1 MNTYERPFY
10 EKGWC
15 IVLAFLLCWP
25 VGAVLL
31 GLRILKDRELRE
43 AASEAYE
50 RYAPDG
56 QKKVELK
63 RTCRVRKIWG
73 WVLIVIGGC
82 ILIGI
87 TDTIGFMDF
96 LGSLVTGVG
105 ILLAGVILLL
115 TAKTQVE
122 KWDRYEA
129 WINNRGNTP
138 IAFLAEKTGYSDKE
152 VRTDIQG
159 MINSGFFRD
168 DSQGLNA
175 YINGE
180 WDLLVMTRNGNPIE
194 PVVKPAYRKT
204 SSQKEEKGYLEKLHD
219 EIKRAADE
227 EILPVLCDM
236 EGAVKRIEDRLAEEP
251 DLKDMTSV
259 KKLYESYLP
268 QTMELIRKY
277 NENDVT
283 DATKWEIRAMLAT
296 CTQAFR
302 NIEGK
307 LYERNDTAT
316 KVDIEVLKKTLEREG
331 LLDSDFDI
339 GKGEK

>member
-1 MNTYERPFY
+1 MNAYDRPFY

-15 IVLAFLLCWP
+15 IVIAFLLCWP

-31 GLRILKDRELRE
+31 GMRILKDRELRE
-43 AASEAYE
+43 AAGEAYE

-56 QKKVELK
+56 QKKIELK
-63 RTCRVRKIWG
+63 RTCKVRKVWG
-73 WVLIVIGGC
+73 WILIAIGGIVLIG
-82 ILIGI
+82 L
-87 TDTIGFMDF
+87 TDAAGFTEF
-96 LGSLVTGVG
+96 LGSLITGAG
-105 ILLAGVILLL
+105 ILLAGVILLFS
-115 TAKTQVE
+115 AKAQVE

-138 IAFLAEKTGYSDKE
+138 IAFLAEKTGYSDKQ
-152 VRTDIQG
+152 VRTDVQG

-180 WDLLVMTRNGNPIE
+180 CDVLVMTRNGNPIE
-194 PVVKPAYRKT
+194 PVVKPEK
-204 SSQKEEKGYLEKLHD
+204 KETPSEKAAKGYVEKLHD
-219 EIKRAADE
+219 EIKRSTDTE
-227 EILPVLCDM
+227 LISVLCEM
-236 EGAVKRIEDRLAEEP
+236 EGTVKRIEDRLTEEP
-251 DLKDMTSV
+251 ALRDMTSV
-259 KKLYESYLP
+259 KKLYGSYLP
-268 QTMELIRKY
+268 QTMELIRKI

-283 DATKWEIRAMLAT
+283 EATKWEIRAMLST

-307 LYERNDTAT
+307 LYERNDVDT
-316 KVDIEVLKKTLEREG
+316 KVDMEVLKKTLEREG

-339 GKGEK
+339 EKGEE

>member
-1 MNTYERPFY
+1 MNAYERPFY

-15 IVLAFLLCWP
+15 IVIAFILCWP

-31 GLRILKDRELRE
+31 LMRILKDRELRE

-63 RTCRVRKIWG
+63 RTCKVRKIWG
-73 WVLIVIGGC
+73 WILIVIGGC
-82 ILIGI
+82 IVINL
-87 TDTIGFMDF
+87 TDTSGFTD
-96 LGSLVTGVG
+96 LVASLVTGVG
-105 ILLAGVILLL
+105 ILAAGIILLL
-115 TAKTQVE
+115 SAKAQVE

-138 IAFLAEKTGYSDKE
+138 ISFLAEKTGYPEKQ
-152 VRTDIQG
+152 VRADIQA

-168 DSQGLNA
+168 DSLGINA

-180 WDLLVMTRNGNPIE
+180 YDVLIMTRNGEPIM
-194 PVVKPAYRKT
+194 PVRKPEKREAPKDP
-204 SSQKEEKGYLEKLHD
+204 SEKGYVEKLHD
-219 EIKRAADE
+219 EIKRATDNE
-227 EILPVLCDM
+227 LISVLCEM
-236 EGAVKRIEDRLAEEP
+236 EGAVKRIEDKLTNEP
-251 DLKDMTSV
+251 ALKDMTSV

-283 DATKWEIRAMLAT
+283 DATKWEIKAMLTT
-296 CTQAFR
+296 CTQAFK
-302 NIEGK
+302 NIETK
-307 LYERNDTAT
+307 LYERDDTDT

-339 GKGEK
+339 GKGEE